1 MGHVIYSPPVTKFF
15 KLILPTRLEAHVGI
29 IAACIPTLKPLSKV
43 FFSTLVTIRQ
53 RYPRRS
59 GYISQTENG
68 QPLENIKTSRLS
80 RFSRMKP
87 KPSISTSDRNSVSP
101 QRPSAITKKTE
112 VRMTISDEEEQLGIA
127 EQDYCVFPDSRD
139 LYP

>member
-1 MGHVIYSPPVTKFF
+1 MGHVIYNPPVTKFF
-15 KLILPTRLEAHVGI
+15 KLILPIRLEAHVGI

-43 FFSTLVTIRQ
+43 FLSTLVTIRQ

-68 QPLENIKTSRLS
+68 QPLESIKTSRPS
-80 RFSRMKP
+80 RFSRTKP
-87 KPSISTSDRNSVSP
+87 KPSISTSDRSSVSP
-101 QRPSAITKKTE
+101 QRPNTIVKKTE
-112 VRMTISDEEEQLGIA
+112 VHMTISDEEAQLGSA
-127 EQDYCVFPDSRD
+127 EQNYCVFPGSRD